1 MRPEWSR
8 HCKAIFPL
16 DLKFT
21 IFSKRKLDK
30 EQIKYMKI
38 NRELDNL
45 KKMKRAKLEEE
56 HQLKF
61 GGYIDL

>member
-1 MRPEWSR
+1 MVE
-8 HCKAIFPL
+8 
-16 DLKFT
+16 KF
-21 IFSKRKLDK
+21 KRKLDL

-45 KKMKRAKLEEE
+45 KKQKRATLEEE